1 MERIDGLLPDAGK
14 AMSGSS
20 ANRKKQSAKALRLD
34 DQVCPHCGADLEAQW
49 VEFPPALQRKYGK
62 QGEWDYLPCTPECEK
77 KDEQREWERN
87 RRESRVET
95 LRERSG
101 LSKRMKN
108 HTLSS
113 FKPYTGP
120 SAAKAME
127 KVEAYLKN
135 WEENR
140 DSGRGMYFCGDVGT
154 GKCVAASE
162 SLHLA
167 DGRRV
172 RASDL
177 VGREFELLTLV
188 DEKPVAVK
196 ARAEW
201 NAVEPVWEIETETG
215 KRVVRNAEHPLY
227 VGESPK
233 KRRRNKEIDPCGW
246 RPISSIT
253 PGQAIA
259 ASDALPAFGDERR
272 LPEDEIKLLAYMI
285 GDGGLTQSTTRFSQ
299 LPGAQLEEMRYI
311 VERLGARLI
320 PHHGVDY
327 RIVGTESRASE
338 SRSPTGVAT
347 HRFNRMAEVLKR
359 HGLAGMHSREKRIPE
374 AVFGLAR
381 DQLVLFLSR
390 LYATDGWA
398 YSRGPKLT
406 RLGRV
411 EIGFCSASEGL
422 VRDIQELLVKLGVT
436 ACVKKRKNINAW
448 CLNINDA
455 RQVAAFADEVGIF
468 GKEKAVEAARD
479 VATGIVENGKK
490 RERWRLQNSPE
501 GTHWETVIGVRRAG
515 VEPTVAI
522 EVPEHHTFLTLFW
535 EHNTHLACAV
545 MHELIQRKRVPS
557 LFVTVPELLDNIR
570 EAYNVPGR
578 NIDEWMDAVRNAE
591 FLLLDDLGAER
602 ASEWVRE
609 RIFVIVNHRY
619 REELPTLFTSNVGP
633 KDLAAQLGART
644 ASRIIEM
651 CDWISLEGEDYR
663 EMEAKQRA

>member
-1 MERIDGLLPDAGK
+1 M
-14 AMSGSS
+14 
-20 ANRKKQSAKALRLD
+20 
-34 DQVCPHCGADLEAQW
+34 
-49 VEFPPALQRKYGK
+49 QRKYGK
-62 QGEWDYLPCTPECEK
+62 EGEWDYLPCTPECEK

-87 RRESRVET
+87 RRESRVAT
-95 LRERSG
+95 LKERSG

-108 HTLSS
+108 HTLGT

-120 SAAKAME
+120 TAAKAME

-172 RASDL
+172 EAGDL

-188 DEKPVAVK
+188 DGKPAAVK
-196 ARAEW
+196 AKAEW

-215 KRVVRNAEHPLY
+215 KRVVRNAEHPLF
-227 VGESPK
+227 VGDPGK
-233 KRRRNKEIDPCGW
+233 KRRRNKEIEPRGW
-246 RPISSIT
+246 RPIASIT
-253 PGQAIA
+253 PGQVIA
-259 ASDALPAFGDERR
+259 ASDALPAFGDED

-299 LPGAQLEEMRYI
+299 LPGAQLDEMKAI
-311 VERLGARLI
+311 VERLGARLV

-327 RIVGTESRASE
+327 RIVGTESRM
-338 SRSPTGVAT
+338 SRSLSRSGFTT
-347 HRFNRMAEVLKR
+347 HRFNRVAEVLKR
-359 HGLAGMHSREKRIPE
+359 HGLAGKHSREKRIP
-374 AVFGLAR
+374 AAIFGLPR
-381 DQLVLFLSR
+381 DQLAMFLSR

-398 YSRGPKLT
+398 FSGKPKST

-422 VRDIQELLVKLGVT
+422 VRDIQELLIKLGIT
-436 ACVKKRKNINAW
+436 ARVKKRKNINAW

-455 RQVAAFADEVGIF
+455 RQAAAFADEVGIF
-468 GKEKAVEAARD
+468 GKEKAVEATRD
-479 VATGIVENGKK
+479 VAAGIVENGKK
-490 RERWRLQNSPE
+490 RERWRLQNNPE
-501 GTHWETVIGVRRAG
+501 GTHWETVIGVRRVG

-535 EHNTHLACAV
+535 EHNTHLAVAV

-633 KDLAAQLGART
+633 KDLAAQLGERT

-651 CDWISLEGEDYR
+651 CDWISLEGDDYR
-663 EMEAKQRA
+663 EMEAKRRA